1 MPERPDIFKTQLR
14 AILRASYYGKMRM
27 MYPMVSGP
35 GEFRSVNEILDSVRK
50 NLREEGIPFDEHM
63 EIGAMIEVPSAAMT
77 ADLLAKEAK
86 FFSIGTNDLIQYTLA
101 IDRVNEQTAAFY
113 EPCHPGVLRLIQ
125 RTVEAAH
132 ANQIKVGLCG
142 EMSSE
147 PVYTLLL
154 LGLGLDEF
162 SMSPGNILQIK
173 KLIRSVS
180 FADAK
185 ELARRALELSTGVEV
200 EALCRRRL
208 QELAPSIINN
218 DGS

>member
-1 MPERPDIFKTQLR
+1 
-14 AILRASYYGKMRM
+14 
-27 MYPMVSGP
+27 
-35 GEFRSVNEILDSVRK
+35 
-50 NLREEGIPFDEHM
+50 
-63 EIGAMIEVPSAAMT
+63 MIEVPSAAMT

-113 EPCHPGVLRLIQ
+113 EPCHPAVLRLIQ
-125 RTVEAAH
+125 RTVQAGHEK
-132 ANQIKVGLCG
+132 NIKVALCG

-180 FADAK
+180 FRDAK
-185 ELARRALELSTGVEV
+185 ELAEKALELTTGQEV
-200 EALCRRRL
+200 EDLCRRRL
-208 QELAPSIINN
+208 QELAPNIINN
-218 DGS
+218 EGV